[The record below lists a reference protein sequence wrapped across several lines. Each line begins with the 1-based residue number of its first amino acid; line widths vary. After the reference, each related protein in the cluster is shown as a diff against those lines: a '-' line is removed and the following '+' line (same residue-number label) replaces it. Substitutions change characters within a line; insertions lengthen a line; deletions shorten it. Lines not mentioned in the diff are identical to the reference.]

1 MAKIINMEIDMN
13 FLNRNDYY
21 TFYNHNMVAFITNVL
36 IPYMY
41 QFENLHIIDYYK
53 RLILHLIES
62 GCSYED
68 IYFSIGCYLL
78 TIKEE
83 IENDMNIVR
92 RILFATQQ
100 TDLEEVKQLLLFIQP
115 IIEIDVGNENGNIS
129 NLEDVKV
136 TVSKEELDKI
146 PLIDFSELEKKDTI
160 CSICLD
166 EFEKEHKIRKTV
178 CGHLFHMKCLDKWL
192 SENSYK
198 CPMCRAEIT
207 SPSTIIL

>member
-1 MAKIINMEIDMN
+1 MTQINIEIDIN

-41 QFENLHIIDYYK
+41 QFENLQVIDYYK
-53 RLILHLIES
+53 RLILNLIEF

-78 TIKEE
+78 SIKEE

-92 RILFATQQ
+92 RILYATQQ
-100 TDLEEVKQLLLFIQP
+100 RDLEQVKQLLLFIQP
-115 IIEIDVGNENGNIS
+115 IIEIDVENENMS

-136 TVSKEELDKI
+136 TVSKEDVDKI
-146 PLIDFSELEKKDTI
+146 PLIDFSELEKNDII

-166 EFEKEHKIRKTV
+166 EFEKEHKIRKTI

-198 CPMCRAEIT
+198 CPMCRSEIA
-207 SPSTIIL
+207 SPQ